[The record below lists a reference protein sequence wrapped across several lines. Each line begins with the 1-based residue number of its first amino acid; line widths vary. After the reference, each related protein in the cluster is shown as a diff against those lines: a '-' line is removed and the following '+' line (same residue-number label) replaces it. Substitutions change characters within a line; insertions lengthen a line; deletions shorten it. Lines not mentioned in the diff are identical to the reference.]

1 MYRVKNII
9 IIPRSGNGLI
19 FTLCKPLGDEDFML
33 VCELNKDKTKI
44 LSIDSGSVI
53 AKGEWLDIKD
63 YADYSEIISLYNNAE
78 KGEITYE

>member
-1 MYRVKNII
+1 MYRVKNI